1 MMEEKGL
8 TKEERQ
14 ETRFIKK
21 ETMTCSKYLRRM
33 EELEGMPIDEGSGE
47 FSVTW
52 HNRDYTCELPPMH
65 PRCMCAVE
73 YREEPE

>member
-33 EELEGMPIDEGSGE
+33 EELEGMPGALQPFLDTFNAG
-47 FSVTW
+47 
-52 HNRDYTCELPPMH
+52 
-65 PRCMCAVE
+65 
-73 YREEPE
+73 